1 MRLGSSS
8 DSVSLYL
15 PRGAQHPACACYRGW
30 AGTHMGVGLGRHV
43 DGHLLSCFL
52 PRSHAICIGPLFAG
66 AKSANCRAAVSSRNL
81 ESENGLHS
89 TPVTHPGVGP
99 LFPQFQSRREDSEE
113 ADHVDLGRASEKR
126 RKGLELGGHMY
137 HGVEYQIPHCPA
149 IAVSAAVP
157 IEARQSHT

>member
-1 MRLGSSS
+1 MRY
-8 DSVSLYL
+8 VSALY
-15 PRGAQHPACACYRGW
+15 
-30 AGTHMGVGLGRHV
+30 
-43 DGHLLSCFL
+43 S
-52 PRSHAICIGPLFAG
+52 
-66 AKSANCRAAVSSRNL
+66 
-81 ESENGLHS
+81 HS